1 MLAGGLYT
9 LHTGPRPHQS
19 RSKMVTSKEK
29 EHSPQL
35 PFRVQT
41 ESEGQ
46 GKLQANWVPAE
57 RWLQCLQIYPKV
69 MSKHAEVPKEGQE
82 EEGEKSKPTRTRTR
96 GFQEDQSG
104 GPKA

>member
-1 MLAGGLYT
+1 
-9 LHTGPRPHQS
+9 
-19 RSKMVTSKEK
+19 MVTSKEK

-82 EEGEKSKPTRTRTR
+82 EEGEKSKGVWDGAAECDGLAPT
-96 GFQEDQSG
+96 GSLL
-104 GPKA
+104 KLM